1 MRRNGNVSKVP
12 PPGFS
17 LQTERERG
25 NRCTRARRARAAE
38 RKGRGCEGE
47 EGAAVCGCDFCR
59 NAIPNYGIKPYGNTF
74 ADSLMSTV
82 SRREG
87 RCSHERTSFWGGGV
101 WKPFENHTRGKRCVY
116 GQPPPPPPPP
126 GPNLAAENRLSCPA
140 LLLLSLQEIRTLS
153 RAVAF
158 VSRRDPLGTNRFF

>member
-101 WKPFENHTRGKRCVY
+101 WKPFENHARGKRCVY
-116 GQPPPPPPPP
+116 GQPSPPPLPR
-126 GPNLAAENRLSCPA
+126 AEFSRRKSPLVSRTY
-140 LLLLSLQEIRTLS
+140 LLSLQEIRTLS

>member
-116 GQPPPPPPPP
+116 GQPSPPHPP
-126 GPNLAAENRLSCPA
+126 GPNLAAENLLSCPA
-140 LLLLSLQEIRTLS
+140 LICCRCKKYGRFPERWLS
-153 RAVAF
+153 
-158 VSRRDPLGTNRFF
+158 